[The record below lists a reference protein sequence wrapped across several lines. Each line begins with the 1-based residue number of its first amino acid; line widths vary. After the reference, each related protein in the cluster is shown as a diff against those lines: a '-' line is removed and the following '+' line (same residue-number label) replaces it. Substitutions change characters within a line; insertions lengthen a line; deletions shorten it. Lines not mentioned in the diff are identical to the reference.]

1 MVRNVVYSTH
11 RIYFVYHGSTTIERV
26 RKEAGRVLF
35 RDWLLFDS
43 VEEAEEYFNTDCG
56 D

>member
-1 MVRNVVYSTH
+1 MVRQVVYPTH
-11 RIYFVYHGSTTIERV
+11 KVSFVYHGGTTIERV
-26 RKEAGRVLF
+26 RRMRGGGWS

>member
-1 MVRNVVYSTH
+1 MIRQVVYSNY
-11 RIYFVYHGSTTIERV
+11 RECFVYHGGTTIERTC
-26 RKEAGRVLF
+26 RRAGAVLA

-43 VEEAEEYFNTDCG
+43 VEEAEEFFNSDCV